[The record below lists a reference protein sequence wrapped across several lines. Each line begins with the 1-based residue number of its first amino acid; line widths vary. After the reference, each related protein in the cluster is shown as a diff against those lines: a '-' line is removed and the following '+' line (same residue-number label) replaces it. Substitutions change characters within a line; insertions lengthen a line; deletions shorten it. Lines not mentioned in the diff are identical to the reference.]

1 MANKKKLISIVIPV
15 YNGEHSIGKLVDSI
29 IEQLNNIFNLEIILV
44 DDHSPDDNSLEV
56 CKKLYAKYPNIVK
69 FYALAKNVGEHNAVM
84 AGLNNSNGNYV
95 VIMDDDF
102 QNPISEVI
110 KLINFGLKNDFDV
123 VYTYYSKKR
132 HSFFRNLG
140 SRFND
145 RVANLMLRKPK
156 GLYLSSFK
164 LINKFLVNEIIKYKL
179 PFPYIDGLILRTT
192 SNIGTIFVEHKKR
205 EYGKSGYT
213 FIKLVSLWLNM
224 FTNFSILPI
233 RM

>member
-95 VIMDDDF
+95 VI
-102 QNPISEVI
+102 
-110 KLINFGLKNDFDV
+110 
-123 VYTYYSKKR
+123 
-132 HSFFRNLG
+132 
-140 SRFND
+140 
-145 RVANLMLRKPK
+145 
-156 GLYLSSFK
+156 
-164 LINKFLVNEIIKYKL
+164 
-179 PFPYIDGLILRTT
+179 
-192 SNIGTIFVEHKKR
+192 
-205 EYGKSGYT
+205 
-213 FIKLVSLWLNM
+213 
-224 FTNFSILPI
+224 
-233 RM
+233 